1 MLWGLSAGGGGR
13 RRAGGARGRVPARA
27 AGAGAAAGR
36 RAARARRPGRRA
48 DARRRHA
55 RAAGPQVTHTRVWDW
70 LRPACRTVGD
80 DDEDSIRIILVVDIE

>member
-1 MLWGLSAGGGGR
+1 MLWVLSAGGGGR

-55 RAAGPQVTHTRVWDW
+55 RAAGPQVGPCHTAFTLLSV
-70 LRPACRTVGD
+70 PAWHACHASGTGSAQRDV
-80 DDEDSIRIILVVDIE
+80 L